1 MKILYRESHEWA
13 AIEGKTAKIGISD
26 HAQKELGD
34 LVFINLPEVGATVK
48 AGDVLCDVES
58 VKAVSDLYAPVSGKI
73 VKVNEELEGAP
84 ELINRDA
91 MGAWICEIE
100 VTEVPSD
107 LMDEAAYAKFIK
119 G

>member
-1 MKILYRESHEWA
+1 MKVLFRESHEWV
-13 AIEGKTAKIGISD
+13 AIDGNIAKVGISD
-26 HAQKELGD
+26 HAQSELGD
-34 LVFINLPEVGATVK
+34 LVFINLPEVGAELT

-58 VKAVSDLYAPVSGKI
+58 VKAVSDLYAPVSGKV

-84 ELINRDA
+84 ELINQDA

-100 VTEVPSD
+100 VTEVPND
-107 LMDEAAYAKFIK
+107 LMDEAAYNKFIK

>member
-1 MKILYRESHEWA
+1 MKVLFRESHEWA
-13 AIEGKTAKIGISD
+13 AIEGKTAKVGISD

-58 VKAVSDLYAPVSGKI
+58 VKAISDLYAPVSGKV
-73 VKVNEELEGAP
+73 VKVNEELENAP
-84 ELINRDA
+84 ELINQDA

-100 VTEVPSD
+100 VTDTPAD
-107 LMDEAAYAKFIK
+107 LMDEAAYEEFIK
-119 G
+119 

>member
-13 AIEGKTAKIGISD
+13 AIEGKTAKVGISD

-34 LVFINLPEVGATVK
+34 LVFVNLPEVGTTVK

-73 VKVNEELEGAP
+73 VKVNEELESAP
-84 ELINRDA
+84 ENINKDA

-107 LMDEAAYAKFIK
+107 LMDEAAYEKFIK